1 MHLTPGS
8 IEDSRLSSESCWLLL
23 CAYVGESMLV
33 RKWWWPLCVQGLGAD
48 AAADPR
54 PSGLWPLVPRVSW
67 GQAHQEFLR
76 FKISTYQKQIT
87 VQLTFL
93 SSYCHFLCFLSS
105 SVYFGI
111 FFNKF
116 GCWWCWPSMNLF
128 FQCFF
133 LTDFNEN
140 VGCLLVF

>member
-1 MHLTPGS
+1 MHLNPGS

-23 CAYVGESMLV
+23 CAYVGEGMLV
-33 RKWWWPLCVQGLGAD
+33 SDGDPCVCRDWVLMQQRIHDHPDFDRWFLEYPEVRRTKNFYDLKFRHTKNKLLYSWPTF
-48 AAADPR
+48 
-54 PSGLWPLVPRVSW
+54 
-67 GQAHQEFLR
+67 HH
-76 FKISTYQKQIT
+76 T
-87 VQLTFL
+87 VI
-93 SSYCHFLCFLSS
+93 FLCFLSS

-116 GCWWCWPSMNLF
+116 GCWWCWPSKNLF